1 MISIIVPVYNAAN
14 YIEETIKTV
23 INQTCQDWELLLV
36 DDCSKDRSAEVI
48 RAAIHRYEQ
57 EGIAKGRIRLISK
70 QQNEGAAQA
79 RNTGIT
85 EARGRYIAFLDS
97 DDLWHP
103 DKLLKELAF
112 MQQNDAAFVYC
123 SYQFGDENAVPTG
136 KTVRVQ
142 RTLTYKEALS
152 RTIIFTS
159 TVLIDTQKVDRE
171 LILMP
176 DIPSE
181 DTATWWKILQS
192 GITACG
198 LDELLVI
205 YRRPANSLSAN
216 KGKAVKRIWRLYRQI
231 AGLGVFA
238 SAYYMIGWAFRATMR
253 RVIKDK
259 KTV

>member
-14 YIEETIKTV
+14 YIQETIRTV
-23 INQTCQDWELLLV
+23 VSQSCQDWELLLI
-36 DDCSKDRSAEVI
+36 DDCSRDGSVEVI
-48 RAAIHRYEQ
+48 RKAINHYEKD
-57 EGIAKGRIRLISK
+57 GTAKGRIRLIAK
-70 QQNEGAAQA
+70 QQNEGAAKA
-79 RNTGIT
+79 RNTGIM
-85 EARGRYIAFLDS
+85 EAKGRYIAFLDA
-97 DDLWHP
+97 DDLWYP
-103 DKLLKELAF
+103 DKLQKELSF
-112 MQQNDAAFVYC
+112 MQQNNAAFVYC

-136 KTVRVQ
+136 KTARVQ

-159 TVLIDTQKVDRE
+159 TVLIDTQKVDSE

-181 DTATWWKILQS
+181 DTATWWRILKS

-205 YRRPANSLSAN
+205 YRRPANSLSSN
-216 KGKAVKRIWRLYRQI
+216 KGKAVKRIWGLYRQI
-231 AGLGVFA
+231 AGLSVLA

-253 RVIKDK
+253 RLIKDK